1 MILKTMSEVKFRLA
15 KVLVTMLRES
25 LSWTLL

>member
-1 MILKTMSEVKFRLA
+1 MSEVKFRLA
-15 KVLVTMLRES
+15 KVLDTMLRES